1 MDTNLEEILKGMKE
15 KAKTKQEE
23 ILDEFRD
30 DMDDV
35 FSDYNNKINSSIEN
49 TCKQLEKAQQE
60 MEDVSKA
67 SVKKIDE
74 INKSLTKVDISKLQK
89 QIADLKSTNNFE
101 DFSTVLETIKQK
113 QKRNS
118 IICFCILG
126 IQVLCFGIMLF
137 LLFR

>member
-1 MDTNLEEILKGMKE
+1 MDTNLEEIIKGIKE
-15 KAKTKQEE
+15 KAKSKQEE
-23 ILDEFRD
+23 ILDEFKN

-49 TCKQLEKAQQE
+49 TCKQLEKAQKE
-60 MEDVSKA
+60 MEDASKTT
-67 SVKKIDE
+67 VKKIDE
-74 INKSLTKVDISKLQK
+74 INKSLIKVDISKLQK
-89 QIADLKSTNNFE
+89 QIEDLKSTNNFE
-101 DFSTVLETIKQK
+101 DFSSVLEAIKQK

>member
-49 TCKQLEKAQQE
+49 TCKQLEKAQKE
-60 MEDVSKA
+60 MEDASKTT
-67 SVKKIDE
+67 VKKIDE
-74 INKSLTKVDISKLQK
+74 INKSLIKVDISKLQK
-89 QIADLKSTNNFE
+89 QIEDLKSTNNFE
-101 DFSTVLETIKQK
+101 DFSSVLEAIKQK

>member
-1 MDTNLEEILKGMKE
+1 MDTNLEEIIKVIKE
-15 KAKTKQEE
+15 KAKSKQEE
-23 ILDEFRD
+23 ILDEFKN

-49 TCKQLEKAQQE
+49 TCKQLEKSQKE
-60 MEDVSKA
+60 MEDASKTT
-67 SVKKIDE
+67 VKKIDE
-74 INKSLTKVDISKLQK
+74 INKSLIKVDISKLQK
-89 QIADLKSTNNFE
+89 QIEDLKSTNNFE
-101 DFSTVLETIKQK
+101 DFSSVLEAIKQK